1 MAMNRS
7 KSLFGLSK
15 IILLP
20 ITIFVIGVGLPSCG
34 DLSYPTPTF
43 QDEPRVID
51 IEDLLQEY
59 EANPVQAEEEHAGR
73 TYLFPAVEVDE
84 VLSTVSD
91 PEAYQLGAAVYLAS
105 GQVQFRP
112 RYVYDLDEIGPGFVV
127 DVLGE
132 VSGWTQGTFYVINCT
147 YTIAEGGDLP
157 PPGIY

>member
-1 MAMNRS
+1 MKKNNIQSPVNLIKVVLFPIIIIVMAI
-7 KSLFGLSK
+7 GL
-15 IILLP
+15 L
-20 ITIFVIGVGLPSCG
+20 SCG
-34 DLSYPTPTF
+34 DLSFPTPTF
-43 QDEPRVID
+43 QDEPKVLD
-51 IEDLLQEY
+51 IQDLLDEY
-59 EANPVQAEEEHAGR
+59 EADPVEAEEKYGGR

-112 RYVYDLDEIGPGFVV
+112 RYVYDLDPIGPGFVV

-157 PPGIY
+157 PPGVY